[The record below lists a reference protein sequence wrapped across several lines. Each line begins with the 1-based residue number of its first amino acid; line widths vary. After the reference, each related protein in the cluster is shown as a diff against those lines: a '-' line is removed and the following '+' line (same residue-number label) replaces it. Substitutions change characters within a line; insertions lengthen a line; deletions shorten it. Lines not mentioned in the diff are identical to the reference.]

1 MSNHDLRLLR
11 SNGAEQDQVLGRRN
25 LLPPTGLV
33 THPSL
38 GLALGLPPGSLP
50 PHLPPGYTTSGQLPV
65 GQPTSG
71 RLIGQSQ
78 PPITG
83 RPQSIPNHTQ
93 KKDGPESGKKLGK
106 NPPADLAK
114 QVLKKQELE
123 KQLHYQLQQQQ
134 IFYLNAIYAQQ
145 LQASGLD
152 RRYLRLP
159 GLHLGPGVPVPGVP
173 TSSQSQPGL
182 RPEHFSGLS
191 VPNYGLAEMQRRLYM
206 TQNENILRAM
216 SSQSAVDP
224 GASGSSRTGPV
235 RATLSHDQPGHSP
248 DTKPA
253 GTGFSPSGSAFTPV
267 TPKVKKDSQRLPIPT
282 GVSGPMK
289 SKQRCASVPV
299 LKSTEEIK
307 DFPFRWDKKPEITGL
322 VSQAGSQL

>member
-71 RLIGQSQ
+71 RLISQSQ
-78 PPITG
+78 TPATG
-83 RPQSIPNHTQ
+83 RSQTITNPAQ
-93 KKDGPESGKKLGK
+93 KKESSESGKKLGK
-106 NPPADLAK
+106 TPSAELAK
-114 QVLKKQELE
+114 QVLNKQELE

-159 GLHLGPGVPVPGVP
+159 GLHLAPGVAVPGVP
-173 TSSQSQPGL
+173 PSSSQSAGL

-216 SSQSAVDP
+216 SNQSAVDP
-224 GASGSSRTGPV
+224 GASGQSSRTAVV
-235 RATLSHDQPGHSP
+235 RGALDPSGRSP
-248 DTKPA
+248 DSTP
-253 GTGFSPSGSAFTPV
+253 GGTTTGFSPSGSAFTPV
-267 TPKVKKDSQRLPIPT
+267 TPKVKKDNSQR
-282 GVSGPMK
+282 
-289 SKQRCASVPV
+289 
-299 LKSTEEIK
+299 
-307 DFPFRWDKKPEITGL
+307 
-322 VSQAGSQL
+322 

>member
-50 PHLPPGYTTSGQLPV
+50 PHLPPGYTTSTQLPV
-65 GQPTSG
+65 GHPTSG

-78 PPITG
+78 TPTPTG
-83 RPQSIPNHTQ
+83 RPQHIPNPTQ
-93 KKDGPESGKKLGK
+93 KKEGSESGKKLGK
-106 NPPADLAK
+106 NPPSELAK
-114 QVLKKQELE
+114 QVLNKQELE
-123 KQLHYQLQQQQ
+123 RQLHYQQQ

-159 GLHLGPGVPVPGVP
+159 GLHLAPGVPHPGVP
-173 TSSQSQPGL
+173 TSSQSAGL

-206 TQNENILRAM
+206 SQNENILRAM
-216 SSQSAVDP
+216 NSQSAVDP
-224 GASGSSRTGPV
+224 GASGSSRTVV
-235 RATLSHDQPGHSP
+235 RGALPHEKSGHSP
-248 DTKPA
+248 DILSGGTTK
-253 GTGFSPSGSAFTPV
+253 GFSPSGSAFTPV
-267 TPKVKKDSQRLPIPT
+267 TPKVKKDNPQRLPIPT
-282 GVSGPMK
+282 GVSGQIK
-289 SKQRCASVPV
+289 SKQDPWFESYH
-299 LKSTEEIK
+299 LHFFS
-307 DFPFRWDKKPEITGL
+307 DFRL
-322 VSQAGSQL
+322 VFLVK